1 MIYGSISANNISN
14 FVRFVRRHPKSSFVI
29 NETHYCD
36 NGENLLIDPMK
47 KFLLTGAIRHRRIA
61 RTSLVKGFK
70 LETVPG
76 TIKNCH

>member
-29 NETHYCD
+29 NETHYFD